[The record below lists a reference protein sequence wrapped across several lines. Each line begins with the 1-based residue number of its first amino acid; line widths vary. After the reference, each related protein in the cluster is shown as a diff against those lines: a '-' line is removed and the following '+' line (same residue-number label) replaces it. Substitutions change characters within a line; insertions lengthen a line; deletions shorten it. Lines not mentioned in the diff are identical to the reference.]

1 MLPGFTPIVS
11 YPYLEAHTH
20 RTPHKRR
27 VCVQVPAHAELHS
40 PWEPCHR
47 RLPAPQAPV
56 RPPGSSAGPG
66 PGPGSA
72 SPGSAQGCAWRWGQR
87 GARPGQE
94 DATSSGTV
102 LPREGATTSGGL
114 PPPARATPRRQGL
127 RRGRGVP
134 AAPCRR
140 RGLRGEP
147 ADARGPV
154 PSPPPPRA
162 APPPPAPAGPAERSG
177 ADLDGLPVVDFHHV
191 KIKTVNPFPGRYESA
206 PLRVEVAA
214 DVH

>member
-20 RTPHKRR
+20 RTPHRRR

-47 RLPAPQAPV
+47 RFPAPQAPV

-94 DATSSGTV
+94 DATRSGTV

-127 RRGRGVP
+127 RRGQGCPRP
-134 AAPCRR
+134 LAAAGGCAGSPLMPGGRSRPRR
-140 RGLRGEP
+140 RP
-147 ADARGPV
+147 GPL
-154 PSPPPPRA
+154 PPPPPR
-162 APPPPAPAGPAERSG
+162 PPVPRSG
-177 ADLDGLPVVDFHHV
+177 AGLTWMVC
-191 KIKTVNPFPGRYESA
+191 
-206 PLRVEVAA
+206 LL
-214 DVH
+214 